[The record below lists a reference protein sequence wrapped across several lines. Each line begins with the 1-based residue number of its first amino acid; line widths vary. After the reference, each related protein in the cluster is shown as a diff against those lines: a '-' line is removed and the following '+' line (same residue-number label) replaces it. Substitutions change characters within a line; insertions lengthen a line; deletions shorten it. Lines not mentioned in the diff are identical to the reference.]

1 LRSLEGKEPLRLKN
15 VLNRLEQLCLLSA
28 LLTVLPTAAAE
39 SAVATTEDNVR
50 IDVRADRRTGRLV
63 RRVTVQPVL
72 IAPKA
77 VVAGALAPPQTPP
90 SILPIAKNARINDAV
105 EQAARQYDL
114 DPLLV
119 HAVIQVESAYNQY
132 AISHAGAQ
140 GLMQL
145 MPATARSLGVHN
157 SFDVEENIRAGVRH
171 LKDLKDT
178 FKDDRLALAAYNA
191 GAGAVGK
198 YRWIPPY
205 PETQEYVYKV
215 GKKYGEARRA
225 ASVQV
230 AAVPVPAPPAA
241 GVKSDEPETR
251 QVESF
256 VDPEGRLHM
265 RTR

>member
-1 LRSLEGKEPLRLKN
+1 MRLQN
-15 VLNRLEQLCLLSA
+15 VLNKSAQLCLLTA
-28 LLTVLPTAAAE
+28 LSTVLPAAAGDSPAAIAE
-39 SAVATTEDNVR
+39 ENVR
-50 IDVRADRRTGRLV
+50 IDVRADRRSGRLV
-63 RRVTVQPVL
+63 RRVTVTPIV
-72 IAPKA
+72 IAPKSVNA
-77 VVAGALAPPQTPP
+77 GVTALVAAPAGSPP
-90 SILPIAKNARINDAV
+90 FAKNPKINEAV

-119 HAVIQVESAYNQY
+119 HAVIQVESGYNQS

-145 MPATARSLGVHN
+145 MPATARSLGVRN
-157 SFDVEENIRAGVRH
+157 AFDVEENIRAGVRH

-191 GAGAVGK
+191 GAGAVDK
-198 YRWIPPY
+198 YHWIPPY

-225 ASVQV
+225 ASVPFVQAAAAPV
-230 AAVPVPAPPAA
+230 APPPVPAAVS
-241 GVKSDEPETR
+241 GEPETR

-256 VDPEGRLHM
+256 VDAEGRLHM
-265 RTR
+265 RTK

>member
-1 LRSLEGKEPLRLKN
+1 MRLKN
-15 VLNRLEQLCLLSA
+15 VLNNSAQLCFLAAILTA
-28 LLTVLPTAAAE
+28 LPAAAAD
-39 SAVATTEDNVR
+39 SPVATAEQNVR
-50 IDVRADRRTGRLV
+50 IDVRADRRSGRLV
-63 RRVTVQPVL
+63 RSVTIEPAV
-72 IAPKA
+72 IASRA
-77 VVAGALAPPQTPP
+77 VNLAPPVSVTAPQVSFPF
-90 SILPIAKNARINDAV
+90 ARNPKINEAV

-119 HAVIQVESAYNQY
+119 HAVIQVESGYNQY

-145 MPATARSLGVHN
+145 MPATARSLGVRN

-171 LKDLKDT
+171 LKDLKET

-191 GAGAVGK
+191 GAGAVDK
-198 YRWIPPY
+198 YHWIPPY

-230 AAVPVPAPPAA
+230 AAKPSVPPPAPVVNS
-241 GVKSDEPETR
+241 GEPETR

-256 VDPEGRLHM
+256 VDADGRLHM
-265 RTR
+265 RTK